1 MIQNEFETFVPDLGP
16 LPAASLGV
24 FLEIVIMKGSI
35 SIAHVAK
42 RVKDSPANVQ
52 KAMQV
57 LHEFGLLQ
65 TKTSAIGSRCIS
77 STTLTGPGRALG
89 YMYLKELEK
98 VYWGYV
104 AD

>member
-1 MIQNEFETFVPDLGP
+1 MNMDNLEVSISDLGY
-16 LPAASLGV
+16 LPAESLGI
-24 FLEIVIMKGSI
+24 FLEILIMKESI
-35 SIAHVAK
+35 SIAHVTS
-42 RVKDSPANVQ
+42 RVKDSRANVQ

-57 LHEFGLLQ
+57 LHDFGLIE

-89 YMYLKELEK
+89 FVYFKELGK